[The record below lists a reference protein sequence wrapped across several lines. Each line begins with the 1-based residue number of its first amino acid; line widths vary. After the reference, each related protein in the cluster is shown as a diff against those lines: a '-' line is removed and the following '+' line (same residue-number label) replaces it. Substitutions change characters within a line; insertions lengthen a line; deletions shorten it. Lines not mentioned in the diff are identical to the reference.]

1 MKRLLFM
8 LLCLPLFATAQ
19 NDPAYLA
26 GAVPEIDG
34 KVIFSK
40 QFNAPG
46 LSQQQIYNAV
56 LSWAKSRFDEG
67 NNRVLYTNAEKGE
80 IACGGEEYLVFAKT
94 ALSLDRSLASYRLT
108 VECEPGKCLAEV
120 TGIRYT
126 YHVSYQNEPEKYAAE
141 EWIVDKYALN
151 KDKTKLSRGAGKFR
165 SKTIDLVNGLFA
177 DIQGALG
184 GAALAGNQT
193 AQTAPVV
200 NQTPAAP
207 AAPAVAIPVETVA
220 QTQAAVLVPA
230 TPATGMPGYKSIAPD
245 KIPGNIIKLLRDDW
259 MLITAGNDRQFNMM
273 TAGWGGLGMMFGKP
287 VAFCFIAPTRFTYQL
302 MEKNDTYTLSFY
314 TEAYRDALK
323 ICGSKSGKST
333 DKVKE
338 TGLTPITTPSG
349 SKAFSEAWMI
359 IECRKTVAQ
368 SITPEAITNAALK
381 EEWSTKQLYKMFVGE
396 IVNVWVK

>member
-1 MKRLLFM
+1 M
-8 LLCLPLFATAQ
+8 LLCLPLLATAQ

-26 GAVPEIDG
+26 GAVPEING
-34 KVIFSK
+34 KVVFSK
-40 QFNAPG
+40 EFNAPG
-46 LSQQQIYNAV
+46 LSQQQIYDAV

-94 ALSLDRSLASYRLT
+94 ALSLDRSLANYRLT

-126 YHVSYQNEPEKYAAE
+126 YNVSYQNEPEKYAAE

-151 KDKTKLSRGAGKFR
+151 KDKTKLAQGAGKFR
-165 SKTIDLVNGLFA
+165 SKTIDLVNGLFS

-193 AQTAPVV
+193 AQAAPVA
-200 NQTPAAP
+200 PAVSPAP
-207 AAPAVAIPVETVA
+207 VAQAAPAVAVPVETGV

-230 TPATGMPGYKSIAPD
+230 TPANGMPGYKSISPD

-259 MLITAGNDRQFNMM
+259 MLITAGNDQQFNMM

-323 ICGSKSGKST
+323 ICGSKTGKSA

-338 TGLTPITTPSG
+338 TGLTPITTPAG